1 MSCVSCGWPTLCTQ
15 VSPHPLTDRSS
26 NNSPP
31 EMFTTTA
38 MLSKYAPH
46 WPCLD
51 DGHVSAL
58 AMSVALAALDMS
70 RSAMES
76 KYRAAAAEEEEEAA
90 QHAAACKNNHLC
102 LCLCTLPSAL
112 FALSLIRYGSVSNC
126 LCAEM
131 WKFCSISLGMSIVGG
146 GG

>member
-1 MSCVSCGWPTLCTQ
+1 
-15 VSPHPLTDRSS
+15 
-26 NNSPP
+26 
-31 EMFTTTA
+31 MFTTTA

-76 KYRAAAAEEEEEAA
+76 KYRAAAAAEEEEAA

-102 LCLCTLPSAL
+102 LCLYLCTLSPAL
-112 FALSLIRYGSVSNC
+112 FTLSVIRYRYVSNC
-126 LCAEM
+126 LSAE
-131 WKFCSISLGMSIVGG
+131 K
-146 GG
+146 